1 MTDQDARTV
10 ELEAEIEEQRERLA
24 DTIDQIGN
32 KLDVKKQARIR
43 LRRLQPDHVV
53 MAVGIAIVL
62 GALVAWKRSG

>member
-43 LRRLQPDHVV
+43 LRRVRPEHVV
-53 MAVGIAIVL
+53 MTVGVAIVL